1 MWNNVDSCTLPV
13 IFGIVG
19 QRSYRLLSHAYYT
32 ISKEKVETNVN
43 QANKI
48 NVIIKFI
55 CGNVGK
61 NKVTEKEKEC

>member
-1 MWNNVDSCTLPV
+1 MDSCTLPV
-13 IFGIVG
+13 IFGTAG
-19 QRSYRLLSHAYYT
+19 HRSYGLLSHAYYT

-55 CGNVGK
+55 CGNVGE
-61 NKVTEKEKEC
+61 NTVTEKEKEC